1 MKESAMATLRFKQIA
16 SASETDGE
24 YTEAALFGLT
34 EDGRV
39 FEFIRG
45 KFDGGWAALSMDEV
59 K

>member
-1 MKESAMATLRFKQIA
+1 MATLRFKQIA